1 MERYF
6 LQVLYDM
13 FQIPMACWDG
23 EASFVQPS
31 SAQPD
36 APVLGD
42 EKLRG
47 ELENICCR
55 NAFPVIY
62 LEDEWIYY
70 GIFRDIGGGFAC
82 FGPVSVQ
89 KMKKMDLEEYRR
101 RHNLKSLP
109 EIRYMGI
116 GLMTKLLALAFSQ
129 STGEKPDYADIAVRC
144 RKIGLEDWN
153 QEQTL
158 EDYMLEQSETDRGHE
173 RGVRFENLLMDTVR
187 NGDVEKVKG
196 LISGETP
203 QIEDIAEFS
212 QNHQRE
218 MEYVHIITIT
228 LLTRAAVEGGVSP
241 EAAYELGDVY
251 LRQLENCRGDTGALT
266 MLGYRAQVA
275 FTEKVRE
282 AKRQRSQYIYVD
294 KCKDYIA
301 KNLRKDIR
309 VSDIAP
315 AIGISRGYLSHR
327 FAEAEGISIQQYI
340 LQEKCHHAANLL
352 KFSDY
357 SIALISEYFGFSSP
371 SHFASSFKKIFHM
384 TPKEYRQHYSRG

>member
-1 MERYF
+1 
-6 LQVLYDM
+6 
-13 FQIPMACWDG
+13 
-23 EASFVQPS
+23 
-31 SAQPD
+31 
-36 APVLGD
+36 
-42 EKLRG
+42 
-47 ELENICCR
+47 
-55 NAFPVIY
+55 
-62 LEDEWIYY
+62 
-70 GIFRDIGGGFAC
+70 
-82 FGPVSVQ
+82 
-89 KMKKMDLEEYRR
+89 
-101 RHNLKSLP
+101 
-109 EIRYMGI
+109 MGI

-158 EDYMLEQSETDRGHE
+158 GDYMLEQSETDRGHE

-212 QNHQRE
+212 PNHQRE
-218 MEYVHIITIT
+218 MEYIHIITIT

-371 SHFASSFKKIFHM
+371 SHFTSSFKKIFHM

>member
-89 KMKKMDLEEYRR
+89 KMKKMDLEEYRK

-158 EDYMLEQSETDRGHE
+158 GDYMLEQSETDRGHE
-173 RGVRFENLLMDTVR
+173 RGVRFE
-187 NGDVEKVKG
+187 VKG

-212 QNHQRE
+212 PNHQRE
-218 MEYVHIITIT
+218 MEYIHIITIT

>member
-6 LQVLYDM
+6 LQVLYDI
-13 FQIPMACWDG
+13 FQIPMVCWDRNCG
-23 EASFVQPS
+23 FLQPEGRLFDSPVVSDEAMR
-31 SAQPD
+31 
-36 APVLGD
+36 
-42 EKLRG
+42 K
-47 ELENICCR
+47 ELEQACGKNE
-55 NAFPVIY
+55 FPILY
-62 LEDEWIYY
+62 LEDEWVYY
-70 GIFRDIGGGFAC
+70 GVFEGAGGMWMC
-82 FGPVSVQ
+82 FGPVSVRNIR
-89 KMKKMDLEEYRR
+89 KMELESYRKA
-101 RHNLKSLP
+101 HHIKGKLAIPHMN
-109 EIRYMGI
+109 M

-129 STGEKPDYADIAVRC
+129 STGKRPDYAEISIKC
-144 RKIGLEDWN
+144 RMAGLEQWN
-153 QEQTL
+153 EEQ
-158 EDYMLEQSETDRGHE
+158 MLENYLFQQSEHE
-173 RGVRFENLLMDTVR
+173 RCHGSAIQFEARLLDIVKS
-187 NGDVEKVKG
+187 GDVGAMKEI
-196 LISGETP
+196 LSGKTP
-203 QIEDIAEFS
+203 KIDEVSEVTP
-212 QNHQRE
+212 NHRKE
-218 MEYVHIITIT
+218 MEYMLIITLT
-228 LLTRAAVEGGVSP
+228 LITRAAVEGGMAP

-251 LRQLENCRGDTGALT
+251 LRQLETCHGETGALT
-266 MLGYRAQVA
+266 MLGVKAQIA

-282 AKRQRSQYIYVD
+282 AKKQRSQYIYVD

-371 SHFASSFKKIFHM
+371 SHFTSSFKKIFHM

>member
-129 STGEKPDYADIAVRC
+129 CTGKQPDYADIAVRC
-144 RKIGLEDWN
+144 REAGLEDWN

-158 EDYMLEQSETDRGHE
+158 EDYMLEQSETERGHE
-173 RGVRFENLLMDTVR
+173 PGVRFENRLMEAVR
-187 NGDVEKVKG
+187 DGDVEKIKEMM
-196 LISGETP
+196 SGTTP
-203 QIEDIAEFS
+203 EIDEIAEFTTDR
-212 QNHQRE
+212 HRE
-218 MEYVHIITIT
+218 MEYVLIITLT
-228 LLTRAAVEGGVSP
+228 LLTRAAVDGGVAP

-266 MLGYRAQVA
+266 MLGYRAQIA

-282 AKRQRSQYIYVD
+282 AKKQRSQYIYVD